1 MADFDPLD
9 RIQRNLRNMPDQPP
23 RSPMG
28 STAETLRQMGGA
40 PPPQTPPQPQRTP
53 SWGDAATSPER
64 AAWERE
70 RAAQDAARRPPMAA
84 PAPAAPSATQPA
96 SRLAR
101 ASEGAGK
108 LAGRTSRIG
117 LQALATAP
125 LVGFGDYKLND
136 PGTDSS
142 LGGTLR
148 ALGGGDFAGAGRSL
162 QKGAVEAGLDA
173 ASGVAKTVDAV
184 TGLTPWGTDLRGAL
198 DRRVRADLGDQLLPA
213 DGASAQPAPT
223 GQGVAPTTTQP
234 ATPEPSSGAG
244 LGAPPAPSGLPQ
256 APGQPTART
265 TNDVVRSGNEY
276 SGTNVSGDITIN
288 GMPSGFGLGRG
299 GVISPQNMGAAD
311 ALSERD
317 RLRSLGAVAAQQ
329 AAPAQPQGFQA
340 PVVRSSLNDWEIRNN
355 LRNARISAGSS
366 MSDLWNKRF
375 GSREQRARMSPEMA
389 EYMTLLA
396 ADREALGAQPKMDL
410 ETGKSNNTLRGDIF
424 KAQSSADATR
434 YTSDNSLRGD
444 IFRAQ
449 SSAATA
455 RQSALTTAQKDALE
469 RSDKQYEAGQKR
481 LDEIFTTAA
490 TRGGEVNPQM
500 LNRYRTGVTAYLG
513 NAVAEARKRGDE
525 ETARAIEREGPSALA
540 RDPVLLRKYMAQM
553 ELDDIGRGDSG
564 YLRTDNPGGLAIT
577 GQTPGILGLGRKYEV
592 TDARG
597 NKSYISRNAVDYE
610 NGGPFTNWNPW
621 ATRTDRAD
629 LLKQRN

>member
-1 MADFDPLD
+1 MPIPYGDATERQWRSLSDPELFG
-9 RIQRNLRNMPDQPP
+9 QRSYQNPGGANPQARAAYDEMLRNN
-23 RSPMG
+23 
-28 STAETLRQMGGA
+28 A
-40 PPPQTPPQPQRTP
+40 
-53 SWGDAATSPER
+53 R
-64 AAWERE
+64 AA
-70 RAAQDAARRPPMAA
+70 PTSGVA
-84 PAPAAPSATQPA
+84 PAAPAAPSATPPPA
-96 SRLAR
+96 AVAAPEGAPARGVLRRGADWAGRLGGAAGAAVGKASVLGGVGYGTYGATKGLADGNYGDAALGAADAAASASLVTPAAPIGATWLGAR
-101 ASEGAGK
+101 AAHGILRSAVD
-108 LAGRTSRIG
+108 SREAQDVI
-117 LQALATAP
+117 
-125 LVGFGDYKLND
+125 
-136 PGTDSS
+136 
-142 LGGTLR
+142 GGTIN
-148 ALGGGDFAGAGRSL
+148 ALG
-162 QKGAVEAGLDA
+162 QK
-173 ASGVAKTVDAV
+173 
-184 TGLTPWGTDLRGAL
+184 TGLWGVDDSAYLQQKAEQNLRN
-198 DRRVRADLGDQLLPA
+198 
-213 DGASAQPAPT
+213 PAPT
-223 GQGVAPTTTQP
+223 AAAPRADPRNPYATEP
-234 ATPEPSSGAG
+234 ARAG
-244 LGAPPAPSGLPQ
+244 FGGPPAPSGPPQ
-256 APGQPTART
+256 APGQPAARPG
-265 TNDVVRSGNEY
+265 DVLRNGNEY

-299 GVISPQNMGAAD
+299 SVISPQNMGAAD

-317 RLRSLGAVAAQQ
+317 RMRSLGAVAAQQ
-329 AAPAQPQGFQA
+329 AATSQATGFQA

-396 ADREALGAQPKMDL
+396 ADKEALGAQPGVDL

-424 KAQSSADATR
+424 KAQSSADAAR

-444 IFRAQ
+444 IFKAQ

-455 RQSALTTAQKDALE
+455 RQSALTAAQKDTLE

-490 TRGGEVNPQM
+490 THGGEVNPQM

-597 NKSYISRNAVDYE
+597 NKSYVSRNAVDYE